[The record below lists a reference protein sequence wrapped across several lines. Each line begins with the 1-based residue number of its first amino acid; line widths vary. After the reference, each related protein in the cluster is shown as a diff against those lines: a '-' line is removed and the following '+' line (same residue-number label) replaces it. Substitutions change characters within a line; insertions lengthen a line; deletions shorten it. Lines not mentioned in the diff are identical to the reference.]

1 MSCALLVGAG
11 GMLSRDVA
19 ARLSKDFDVKGF
31 SIHELDIRDRENVSV
46 MFGKLRPA
54 VVVNCAAYTNVDGC
68 ETNRD
73 EAMSVNSAGVLNLA
87 LEAKKHGSLMVHFS
101 TDYIFDGTKKSP
113 YKEDD
118 MPNPIN
124 FYGKS
129 KFEGERWLIESGC
142 EYIIVRTEWLYGAV
156 GKNFVF
162 TMLEKQKN
170 QGTISV
176 VDDQRGSPTW
186 TDELA
191 VAVTKLLQK
200 KCRGIYNVTAS
211 GDCTWYNFALKI
223 FDAAKLK
230 AEVLPIK
237 TSQSNRTASRPTYS
251 VLDCSKFEKDTG
263 MRMKNWDD
271 ALLSFLREVK
281 ITC

>member
-1 MSCALLVGAG
+1 M
-11 GMLSRDVA
+11 DVA
-19 ARLSKDFDVKGF
+19 ARLSKDFDVKDF
-31 SIHELDIRDRENVSV
+31 SIHELDIRDRENVSA

-54 VVVNCAAYTNVDGC
+54 VIVNCAAYTNVDGC

-87 LEAKKHGSLMVHFS
+87 SEAKKHGSLMVHFS

-129 KFEGERWLIESGC
+129 KLEGERRLIESGC
-142 EYIIVRTEWLYGAV
+142 EYIIIRTEWLYGAV

-211 GDCTWYNFALKI
+211 GNCTWYDLAVKI
-223 FDAAKLK
+223 FDAVKLK

-237 TSQSNRTASRPTYS
+237 TSQSSRPASRPTYS

-263 MRMKNWDD
+263 MKMKNWDE
-271 ALLSFLREVK
+271 ALLFFLREAK